1 MTAQAEAVLPRR
13 GPSHPE
19 ITAPGMMGIIKVALG
34 SSGKT

>member
-1 MTAQAEAVLPRR
+1 MTAQAEAVLPRG

-19 ITAPGMMGIIKVALG
+19 ITAPGMIGIIKVVLG